1 MKYLIIVFDGS
12 KPQIHTDSKDRP
24 LIFSNI
30 QQAEDEFKICQKPAY
45 IVSLVKPIMSKH
57 PKSIL

>member
-12 KPQIHTDSKDRP
+12 KPQIHTDSENRP

-30 QQAEDEFKICQKPAY
+30 QQAEDEFEICQKPAY